1 MRQKDEALK
10 LKKYEEILENA
21 YKSEHKR
28 QRRVLNSIER
38 KEQASL
44 SAQQEKARKWY
55 HDQNEFE
62 KKRLQYVDK
71 VKRPN
76 ENIRVR
82 SQELRNKIM
91 QRELKIV
98 HKQLE
103 EEKLTRKAILIKL
116 NAEKRK
122 HELQL

>member
-1 MRQKDEALK
+1 M
-10 LKKYEEILENA
+10 
-21 YKSEHKR
+21 
-28 QRRVLNSIER
+28 
-38 KEQASL
+38 
-44 SAQQEKARKWY
+44 
-55 HDQNEFE
+55 HDQSEFE
-62 KKRLQYVDK
+62 KKRLKYADK

-76 ENIRVR
+76 ENIRIR

-122 HELQL
+122 HEL